1 MLKETEPQWVIWGRR
16 LAAVAQNGLTYAE
29 NHYDLER
36 YMQVREVAT
45 EMMAAGFQAPAA
57 RIQALLAGENG
68 YATPK
73 VDTRGVVFRE
83 GKLLLVR
90 ELADGGR
97 WTLPGGWADVNDTP
111 SAAVEREIFEEAG
124 FITRAEKLL
133 AVYDRSKHGHEPP
146 YPFHISKLF
155 FRCIILGGEATT
167 SVETGEVAFFGPDE
181 IPELSSSRVTAGQI
195 ARCFAHLHQPDWP
208 TDFD

>member
-1 MLKETEPQWVIWGRR
+1 
-16 LAAVAQNGLTYAE
+16 
-29 NHYDLER
+29 
-36 YMQVREVAT
+36 MQVREVAA
-45 EMMAAGFQAPAA
+45 EMMAAGFDAPMA
-57 RIQALLAGENG
+57 RIQELLAGENG

-133 AVYDRSKHGHEPP
+133 AVYDRSKHDHEPP
-146 YPFHISKLF
+146 YPFHIYKLF
-155 FRCIILGGEATT
+155 FRCAIIGGEATT
-167 SVETGEVAFFGPDE
+167 SMETGEVAFFGPDE
-181 IPELSSSRVTAGQI
+181 IPELSGSRVTAGQI